1 MADDVPQEPVNVMSM
16 ERFDISTA
24 SREELGAYLQQL
36 RTSCG
41 WSIRK
46 IAEQSGLSPA
56 TVVNMEAGKFTAR
69 LDVLNKY
76 LDVLDAHLQIV
87 TKNKQD

>member
-1 MADDVPQEPVNVMSM
+1 MANDVPQEPIDVMSM

-24 SREELGAYLQQL
+24 SREEMGAYLQQL

-69 LDVLNKY
+69 MDVINKY
-76 LDVLDAHLQIV
+76 IKVLGAKMIIIPE
-87 TKNKQD
+87 